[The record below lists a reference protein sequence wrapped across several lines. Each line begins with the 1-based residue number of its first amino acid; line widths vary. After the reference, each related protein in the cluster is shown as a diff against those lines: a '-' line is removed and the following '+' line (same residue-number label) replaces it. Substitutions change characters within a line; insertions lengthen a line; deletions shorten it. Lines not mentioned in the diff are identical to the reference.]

1 MPDRH
6 DLVRRL
12 RLVLAAIAYKLRHPR
27 RRPGYVSVVVP
38 VYNVEAFVG
47 ECLRSLQ
54 KQVYQRLEIVV
65 VDDGSPDR
73 SVDVVRGFMAEDKRI
88 KLVRR
93 ENGGL
98 SAARNTGVKH
108 ARGQYIAF
116 LDSDDT
122 VQPTCYSDAV
132 KSLRESGSDF
142 AVFSYRRLRNRS
154 IVQPGPWILA
164 AHSRRRQ
171 GITLDDF
178 PDILVNAV
186 AWSKVYDREFFDRAG
201 LTFPEGVLYEDQ
213 PVSAA
218 AYMAARTFDV
228 LPDQL
233 VNWRERDDGQS
244 ISQQTRDLRD
254 VRERFAAAVT
264 SLEILSPNP
273 LAHRTRLAQLLTN
286 DLRHSV
292 RKIPN
297 SEPEFFDAV
306 RAGVRDVVGEV
317 EGVEWDSVAATMKIA
332 FGLIE
337 TGTREQVIDFI
348 HAGGLGLQTYRTF
361 VSDGEVALDPT
372 TVDVLPGQV
381 ERWRTILASTE
392 TPLDRW
398 VRRAWWD
405 ADGTL
410 HLVGWALVQNVE
422 DPDQRIRISLTGPGG
437 AVVDLDVEQGY
448 DDEVLVLRQHQHCTY
463 PGSWF
468 EATLPASRVP
478 VEPGSWTFR
487 VAVDV
492 LGITREGRFLE
503 VQDVVTNRQLHL
515 RAQPGGRHAGLA
527 LSSDLDLRLDVT
539 APEPTVAGVSLD
551 GTTLAVT
558 FTADVPVAGARL
570 AGRGGLAL
578 ERTRDGSFTA
588 DVSRWAQV
596 QPDPDPTQPV
606 SARFQLQAD
615 VASGRRRARGPVGE
629 DIQVLGVVGPFAVC
643 LVTTAKN
650 EVTIDL
656 RPRVVVLDTFDA
668 ADEGIT
674 VRGEAHGVG
683 SAPQMLLRRRGL
695 ASASRAS
702 ATDDVAFEGFI
713 DLAPGRWGLPGAL
726 PGGFYPLRVL
736 TDAAG
741 GDPVEVIPRFRRA
754 YLDQLP
760 FDRDPGLVRLRLT
773 HSRAKNPEVVLR
785 AFTSHEERARA
796 RQVELREGVGL
807 VDLPIREKTVL
818 FRTFYGENTTCV
830 ARGIHRELVRRGAD
844 LDLCWAVKDLSVPVP
859 EGGRPVVVNT
869 TEWYELMHTAKYLV
883 DNVHQPDWF
892 RTRPE
897 QVFVETFHGY
907 PFKQM
912 GLPYWREHGYSE
924 PRIESFLERASDW
937 SYVVSPATYATPLL
951 REAFGFDGEMLE
963 IGYPRN
969 DVFFSPEAP
978 SLRADVRRRLGI
990 APDAKVVLYGPT
1002 YRDWLS
1008 STEFVSQMVDYLDY
1022 DAFLEGLG
1030 PDTVLLLRGHAMNAR
1045 HKNRAARRPGLID
1058 VTDYPEINDL
1068 VLASDAAIVDYSS
1081 LRFDLGVAGVPMVF
1095 LVPDLERYKGDR
1107 GALMDYEPTAPG
1119 PLVSSTQECIDALR
1133 DLDRLKAEYADEVA
1147 AFKRDYLDLDDGRS
1161 GERLVDVVFGDAVPP
1176 SPGDPTQ
1183 G

>member
-1 MPDRH
+1 MADRH

-12 RLVLAAIAYKLRHPR
+12 RLALAAIAYKLRHPR

-54 KQVYQRLEIVV
+54 KQVYKRLEIVV

-73 SVDVVRGFMAEDKRI
+73 SVDVVQGFMAEDKRI

-154 IVQPGPWILA
+154 IVQPGPWILE
-164 AHSRRRQ
+164 AHSRRLQ
-171 GITLDDF
+171 GVTLDEF

-186 AWSKVYDREFFDRAG
+186 AWSKVYDRTFFDRAG

-264 SLEILSPNP
+264 SLKILSPNP
-273 LAHRTRLAQLLTN
+273 LAHRTRVAQLLTN
-286 DLRHSV
+286 DLRHSIV
-292 RKIPN
+292 KIPN
-297 SEPEFFDAV
+297 SDPEFFEAV
-306 RAGVRDVVGEV
+306 RVGVRDVVSQV
-317 EGVEWDSVAATMKIA
+317 EGVEWDAVGATMKIA
-332 FGLIE
+332 LGLIE
-337 TGTREQVIDFI
+337 SATREQVIRFI
-348 HAGGLGLQTYRTF
+348 HADGLGLQTYRTT
-361 VSDGEVALDPT
+361 VSDGEVLLDPT
-372 TVDVLPGQV
+372 TIDVLPGQV
-381 ERWRTILASTE
+381 ERWRTVLAPSE

-398 VRRAWWD
+398 VRRAWW
-405 ADGTL
+405 APDGSL
-410 HLVGWALVQNVE
+410 HLVGWALLQNLE
-422 DPDQRIRISLTGPGG
+422 DPDQTIRISVSGPGG

-448 DDEVLVLRQHQHCTY
+448 DDEILVLRQHKHCTY
-463 PGSWF
+463 PGSYF
-468 EATLPASRVP
+468 EATLPADRVP
-478 VEPGSWTFR
+478 VTPGSWVFEVSVEARGIVRSRRFR
-487 VAVDV
+487 
-492 LGITREGRFLE
+492 E

-515 RAQPGGRHAGLA
+515 RTLPGGRQAGLA
-527 LSSDLDLRLDVT
+527 LSDDLDLQLDVV
-539 APEPTVAGVSLD
+539 APQPTVASLSLE
-551 GTTLAVT
+551 GGTLAVRYT
-558 FTADVPVAGARL
+558 DDVPVSAARL
-570 AGRGGLAL
+570 AGRGGPVLQRGA
-578 ERTRDGSFTA
+578 DGSFTA
-588 DVSRWAQV
+588 DVSRWAKV
-596 QPDPDPTQPV
+596 PLDPDPAQAVT
-606 SARFQLQAD
+606 ARFPLQAETEG
-615 VASGRRRARGPVGE
+615 GRRRARGQVGE

-643 LVTTAKN
+643 CVTTAKN

-656 RPRVVVLDTFDA
+656 RQRVVVLETFDA
-668 ADEGIT
+668 SDAGIA
-674 VRGEAHGVG
+674 VSGVAHGVG
-683 SAPQMLLRRRGL
+683 AAPQMLLRRRGL
-695 ASASRAS
+695 ASTSPAATAS
-702 ATDDVAFEGFI
+702 DGAFEGFI

-736 TDAAG
+736 TDAADG
-741 GDPVEVIPRFRRA
+741 SPVEVIPRFRRA

-785 AFTSHEERARA
+785 SFTSHVDRSRA
-796 RQVELREGVGL
+796 RQAQLRAGVGL
-807 VDLPIREKTVL
+807 RDLPIREDTVL

-859 EGGRPVVVNT
+859 EGGRPVVVNSS
-869 TEWYELMHTAKYLV
+869 EWYELMHTAKYLV

-912 GLPYWREHGYSE
+912 GLPYWRQHGYSE

-937 SYVVSPATYATPLL
+937 RYVVSPATYATPLL
-951 REAFGFDGEMLE
+951 REAFGYDGEMLE
-963 IGYPRN
+963 VGYPRN
-969 DVFFSPEAP
+969 DIFFSPEAP
-978 SLRADVRRRLGI
+978 ALRADVRRRLGI

-1081 LRFDLGVAGVPMVF
+1081 LRFDLGVAGIPMVF

-1119 PLVSSTQECIDALR
+1119 PLVSTTQECIEALS
-1133 DLDRLKAEYADEVA
+1133 DLDRLKAEHAEQVA
-1147 AFKRDYLDLDDGRS
+1147 TFKRDFLDLDDGRS
-1161 GERLVDVVFGDAVPP
+1161 GERVVDVVFGDAVPP